1 MSAPEERGALTSR
14 SSLYLCAV
22 SVQQA
27 EPEGPWALAY
37 ATPPDRS
44 RPRKQAARRGWPQ
57 TRAELTDMLTPL
69 LVDPDASSAAEELQ
83 RRLSAMDPPVRH
95 RSIHLVVRGL
105 PLENE
110 ARARALARCLLRTG
124 RSVQSVCVGLA
135 LLTRLGEP
143 EDVPSLETLGLLR
156 DLVRPVIHTL
166 DTIDR
171 RAAAL
176 IHLRNEAAK
185 PELSRLAGA
194 LGAGDD
200 ADVRERMVAL
210 PRTIGPEDARRA
222 AEASQLVRLLELD
235 EAVAGSSGR
244 AGTPHARGSLRSPLR
259 NPLAS
264 PLRNPELV
272 AQAAWLLF
280 QMTCVRDSSPEILS
294 YRDAVRAYAS
304 LARGAARH
312 LAPTLDHYALLLSA
326 AQELSSG
333 AGALHDWGGPGRRE
347 AVVSELVAVLDRP
360 EWRTAVDGDGDGD
373 GVVGGEGESG
383 GVRRRTEWA
392 RRARRQLTRGP
403 AGPLKGLRIEVAER
417 DPLEPGTV
425 EARIV
430 VDGRPLVPE
439 VFGRGAVHSPE
450 WLLDSGRLR
459 ATEEAREVELA
470 EAYCSEGCC
479 GALYVTIRR
488 DGGEVVW
495 SDWRCPPPP
504 PSALHM
510 REIPELRFDAAAY
523 DAEIR
528 RAEDDHTWTWPA
540 RKTARLIVAGLRDRP
555 ELLSRWDAELSW
567 AGTAFSNLDQTVLC
581 LRYAG
586 ADGSPTYVMWCIQED
601 GTLPEDR
608 AADALR
614 RLASEDPRT
623 YGV

>member
-14 SSLYLCAV
+14 SSPYLCAV

-27 EPEGPWALAY
+27 EPEGPWSLAY
-37 ATPPDRS
+37 ATHATPPDRS
-44 RPRKQAARRGWPQ
+44 GPRKQAARRGWPR

-69 LVDPDASSAAEELQ
+69 LVDPDAASAAEELQ

-110 ARARALARCLLRTG
+110 ARARALARCLVRTG
-124 RSVQSVCVGLA
+124 RSLQSVCVGLG
-135 LLTRLGEP
+135 LLARLGEP
-143 EDVPSLETLGLLR
+143 EDVPCLETLGLLR
-156 DLVRPVIHTL
+156 DLVHPVIHTL
-166 DTIDR
+166 DTIGR
-171 RAAAL
+171 RSAAL

-185 PELSRLAGA
+185 PELGRLAVA
-194 LGAGDD
+194 LGVGDD
-200 ADVRERMVAL
+200 ADVRVQLAAL

-235 EAVAGSSGR
+235 EAVAGASGR
-244 AGTPHARGSLRSPLR
+244 IGAPHGRSHLRG
-259 NPLAS
+259 
-264 PLRNPELV
+264 PELV

-294 YRDAVRAYAS
+294 YREAVRAYES

-312 LAPTLDHYALLLSA
+312 LAPTLDHYGLLLSA

-333 AGALHDWGGPGRRE
+333 AGVLHDWGGPGRRE

-360 EWRTAVDGDGDGD
+360 EWRTVVDGEGDGDGF
-373 GVVGGEGESG
+373 GEGAGEGESG
-383 GVRRRTEWA
+383 GVWRRTEWA
-392 RRARRQLTRGP
+392 RRARRQLARRP
-403 AGPLKGLRIEVAER
+403 AGPVEGLRIEVAER

-459 ATEEAREVELA
+459 ATEEPREVELA

-488 DGGEVVW
+488 DGDEVVW
-495 SDWRCPPPP
+495 SDWRCPTPP
-504 PSALHM
+504 PSALYV

-528 RAEDDHTWTWPA
+528 RAENDHTWTWPA
-540 RKTARLIVAGLRDRP
+540 RKAARLIVAGLRDRP
-555 ELLSRWDAELSW
+555 GLLTRWGVELSW
-567 AGTAFSNLDQTVLC
+567 AGTAFSDLDRTVLC

-586 ADGSPTYVMWCIQED
+586 KDGSPTYVMWCIQED

-623 YGV
+623 YGA

>member
-27 EPEGPWALAY
+27 EPEGLWSLDY
-37 ATPPDRS
+37 AAPPDRTE
-44 RPRKQAARRGWPQ
+44 PRKQARRAWPQ

-69 LVDPDASSAAEELQ
+69 LVELDAASAAEELQ

-95 RSIHLVVRGL
+95 RNIHLLVRGL
-105 PLENE
+105 SLENE
-110 ARARALARCLLRTG
+110 ARARALARCLVRTG

-143 EDVPSLETLGLLR
+143 EDVPCLETLGLLR

-166 DTIDR
+166 DAIDR

-185 PELSRLAGA
+185 PELSRLLGA
-194 LGAGDD
+194 IGAGDD
-200 ADVRERMVAL
+200 TAVRERLVAL

-235 EAVAGSSGR
+235 VAVMGSSGR
-244 AGTPHARGSLRSPLR
+244 VGAPSLRT
-259 NPLAS
+259 
-264 PLRNPELV
+264 PELV

-294 YRDAVRAYAS
+294 YRDAVRAYES

-333 AGALHDWGGPGRRE
+333 AGVLHDWGGPGRRQ
-347 AVVSELVAVLDRP
+347 AVVAELVAVLDRP
-360 EWRTAVDGDGDGD
+360 DWRTVVDREGDGA
-373 GVVGGEGESG
+373 GESG

-392 RRARRQLTRGP
+392 RRARRQLARRP
-403 AGPLKGLRIEVAER
+403 AGTVEGLRIEVAER

-430 VDGRPLVPE
+430 VDGRPLVPA

-459 ATEEAREVELA
+459 ATEEPREVELA

-504 PSALHM
+504 QSALHV
-510 REIPELRFDAAAY
+510 RSIPELRFDAAAY
-523 DAEIR
+523 DAEVR
-528 RAEDDHTWTWPA
+528 RAENDHTWTWPA

-555 ELLSRWDAELSW
+555 ELLTRWGVELSW

-586 ADGSPTYVMWCIQED
+586 EDGSLTYVMWCIQED

-614 RLASEDPRT
+614 RPVSEDPRT
-623 YGV
+623 YGS

>member
-1 MSAPEERGALTSR
+1 
-14 SSLYLCAV
+14 
-22 SVQQA
+22 
-27 EPEGPWALAY
+27 
-37 ATPPDRS
+37 
-44 RPRKQAARRGWPQ
+44 
-57 TRAELTDMLTPL
+57 MLTPL
-69 LVDPDASSAAEELQ
+69 LVDPDAASAAEALQ
-83 RRLSAMDPPVRH
+83 RRLAAMDPPVRH
-95 RSIHLVVRGL
+95 HSIHLIVSGL

-110 ARARALARCLLRTG
+110 ARARALARCLVRTG

-135 LLTRLGEP
+135 LLIRLGEP
-143 EDVPSLETLGLLR
+143 QDVPNLETLGLLR

-171 RAAAL
+171 RTAAL
-176 IHLRNEAAK
+176 IHLRNRAGK
-185 PELSRLAGA
+185 PELGRLRGA
-194 LGAGDD
+194 LDAGDD
-200 ADVRERMVAL
+200 ADVRERLVAL

-222 AEASQLVRLLELD
+222 AEAAELVRLLELD
-235 EAVAGSSGR
+235 EAVAGPSGR
-244 AGTPHARGSLRSPLR
+244 AGAPHVRA
-259 NPLAS
+259 
-264 PLRNPELV
+264 PELV

-294 YRDAVRAYAS
+294 YREAVRAYES

-333 AGALHDWGGPGRRE
+333 AGVLHDWGGPGRRE
-347 AVVSELVAVLDRP
+347 AVVSELLAVLDRP
-360 EWRTAVDGDGDGD
+360 AWRTAVDRE
-373 GVVGGEGESG
+373 GVPGS
-383 GVRRRTEWA
+383 VRRRTEWA
-392 RRARRQLTRGP
+392 RRARRQLARGP
-403 AGPLKGLRIEVAER
+403 AGPVEGLRIEVAER

-430 VDGRPLVPE
+430 ADGRPLVPA

-459 ATEEAREVELA
+459 ATEEPREVELA

-488 DGGEVVW
+488 VGGEVVW

-504 PSALHM
+504 PSALHV

-528 RAEDDHTWTWPA
+528 RAENDHTWTWPA
-540 RKTARLIVAGLRDRP
+540 RKAARLIVAGLRDRP
-555 ELLSRWDAELSW
+555 ELLTRWGVELSW
-567 AGTAFSNLDQTVLC
+567 AGTAFNDMDQTVLS

-586 ADGSPTYVMWCIQED
+586 EDGSATYFMWRIQED

-623 YGV
+623 YGA

>member
-1 MSAPEERGALTSR
+1 
-14 SSLYLCAV
+14 
-22 SVQQA
+22 
-27 EPEGPWALAY
+27 
-37 ATPPDRS
+37 
-44 RPRKQAARRGWPQ
+44 
-57 TRAELTDMLTPL
+57 MLTPL

-143 EDVPSLETLGLLR
+143 EDVPCLETLGLLR
-156 DLVRPVIHTL
+156 DLVRPVIHAL

-176 IHLRNEAAK
+176 IYLRNEAAK

-222 AEASQLVRLLELD
+222 AEASELVRLLELD

-244 AGTPHARGSLRSPLR
+244 AGTPHGRSPG
-259 NPLAS
+259 
-264 PLRNPELV
+264 LV

-294 YRDAVRAYAS
+294 YREAVRAYEL

-312 LAPTLDHYALLLSA
+312 LAPTFDHYGLLLSA
-326 AQELSSG
+326 AQELVGG
-333 AGALHDWGGPGRRE
+333 AGALHDWGGSGRRE
-347 AVVSELVAVLDRP
+347 AAVAELVAVLDRP
-360 EWRTAVDGDGDGD
+360 EWRTVADADADGDGDGD
-373 GVVGGEGESG
+373 GDGFGLGEGESG
-383 GVRRRTEWA
+383 GVQRRIEWA
-392 RRARRQLTRGP
+392 RRARRQLARGP
-403 AGPLKGLRIEVAER
+403 AGPVEGLRIEVAER

-488 DGGEVVW
+488 DGSEVVW

-504 PSALHM
+504 PSALHV

-586 ADGSPTYVMWCIQED
+586 ADGSPTYFMWCIQED

-623 YGV
+623 YGAVCR